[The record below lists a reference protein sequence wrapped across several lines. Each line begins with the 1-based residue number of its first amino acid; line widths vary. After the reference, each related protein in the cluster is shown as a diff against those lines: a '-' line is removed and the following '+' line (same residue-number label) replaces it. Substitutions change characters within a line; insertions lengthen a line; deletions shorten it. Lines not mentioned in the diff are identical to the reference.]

1 MEYNKLTAEYIC
13 EDKSGDR
20 LKMALYVYEAMD
32 TVRTYVSKD
41 VFKEIGERVK
51 TAEEFSGDEPEYEPY
66 EGAVYFRTRKLSDFW
81 IFAYL
86 YDKKQGDQRRKDE
99 LSFVAG
105 VYADSLGGKQDMIR
119 GRLDEVD
126 LGTWSFRKNNPLD
139 KSYWSYDQYMGYT
152 VEHHEHGISW
162 SYDQFLTR
170 AIRDRERIVGD
181 VAELLMRIYRGV
193 FPLAD
198 SQSTPTD
205 ESQLDA
211 DATPATKSEGAR
223 KPLCT

>member
-1 MEYNKLTAEYIC
+1 MEYNELTAEYIC

-41 VFKEIGERVK
+41 VFKEVGERVK
-51 TAEEFSGDEPEYEPY
+51 AAQEFSGDEPEYESY
-66 EGAVYFRTRKLSDFW
+66 EGQVFFRTSKTSGLW

-105 VYADSLGGKQDMIR
+105 VYADSFGGKQDMIR

-126 LGTWSFRKNNPLD
+126 LGTWSFRKSNPLD
-139 KSYWSYDQYMGYT
+139 KSYWSQYMVYT
-152 VEHHEHGISW
+152 VEHHEHGVSW

-170 AIRDRERIVGD
+170 AIRDRERIVED

-193 FPLAD
+193 FPLACS
-198 SQSTPTD
+198 SQPPTD
-205 ESQLDA
+205 E
-211 DATPATKSEGAR
+211 P
-223 KPLCT
+223 

>member
-20 LKMALYVYEAMD
+20 LKMALHVYEAMD

-41 VFKEIGERVK
+41 VFKEIGERVEA
-51 TAEEFSGDEPEYEPY
+51 AEEFSGDEPEYFADV
-66 EGAVYFRTRKLSDFW
+66 GVVYFRTSKTSDFW
-81 IFAYL
+81 IFAL
-86 YDKKQGDQRRKDE
+86 LHDKKQGDKRRKDE

-105 VYADSLGGKQDMIR
+105 VCPAESFGQQQDMIR
-119 GRLDEVD
+119 GRLEEAD
-126 LGTWSFRKNNPLD
+126 LGHWSFRKNNPLD
-139 KSYWSYDQYMGYT
+139 KSYYMGYT
-152 VEHHEHGISW
+152 VGHPEYGVSW

-170 AIRDRERIVGD
+170 AIRDRERIVED

-198 SQSTPTD
+198 SQST
-205 ESQLDA
+205 SN
-211 DATPATKSEGAR
+211 
-223 KPLCT
+223 

>member
-1 MEYNKLTAEYIC
+1 MEYNKTSEGVELTAEYIC

-41 VFKEIGERVK
+41 VLKEIGERVK
-51 TAEEFSGDEPEYEPY
+51 AAEEFSGDEPEYELSV
-66 EGAVYFRTRKLSDFW
+66 GTVWFRTRKISDFW
-81 IFAYL
+81 IFTYL

-105 VYADSLGGKQDMIR
+105 VYADSLGSKRDMIR

-139 KSYWSYDQYMGYT
+139 DDQHMGYT
-152 VEHHEHGISW
+152 VEHHEHGVSW

-170 AIRDRERIVGD
+170 AIRDRERIVED

-193 FPLAD
+193 FPLA
-198 SQSTPTD
+198 
-205 ESQLDA
+205 
-211 DATPATKSEGAR
+211 
-223 KPLCT
+223 